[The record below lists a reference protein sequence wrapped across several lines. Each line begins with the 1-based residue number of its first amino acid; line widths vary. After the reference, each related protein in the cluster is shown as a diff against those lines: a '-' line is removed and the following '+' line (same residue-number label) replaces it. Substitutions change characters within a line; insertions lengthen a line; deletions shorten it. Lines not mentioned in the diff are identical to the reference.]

1 MTFTSIMFSLFIII
15 ALFIV
20 VYQCSLTKTSLKDK
34 TTNQLLEMRL
44 EAFIDYKQ
52 AKAMKLY
59 GIMGHRAQIMC
70 NIDKALSKKRFLTSK
85 TNTVLVDTVKLKLGK
100 THKVIQ
106 G

>member
-1 MTFTSIMFSLFIII
+1 MFLLFIII
-15 ALFIV
+15 TLFIV
-20 VYQCSLTKTSLKDK
+20 GYQRSIAKTSLKNK
-34 TTNQLLEMRL
+34 TTNQLLDMRL

-70 NIDKALSKKRFLTSK
+70 NIDKALSKKRYLASK

-100 THKVIQ
+100 IHKVIQ